1 MITGASVLARLHALA
16 ARVPYDPRVLPGAR
30 LPVPAPAE
38 VAELVGR
45 IGGFTVPPVEFT
57 LTGHPRQG
65 SDHGLPE
72 PHWVLSDDGGGGLTW
87 VDLAPDGGWGR
98 VLMQYREGGLFV
110 QADSLA
116 SWLDRLLTT
125 AEEIADEYGP
135 DEDPQSYADDFW
147 DALHPEGPELPLH
160 PAAAL
165 RTPAVDPVLTELAH
179 RVPESTLIAD
189 LRAAAPGSRARFD
202 RHLRWYRLVRATDAP
217 VFAAIPR
224 DPS

>member
-72 PHWVLSDDGGGGLTW
+72 PHWVVSDGGGGGLTW
-87 VDLAPDGGWGR
+87 VDLA
-98 VLMQYREGGLFV
+98 
-110 QADSLA
+110 
-116 SWLDRLLTT
+116 
-125 AEEIADEYGP
+125 
-135 DEDPQSYADDFW
+135 
-147 DALHPEGPELPLH
+147 
-160 PAAAL
+160 
-165 RTPAVDPVLTELAH
+165 H
-179 RVPESTLIAD
+179 RVPESALIAD

-202 RHLRWYRLVRATDAP
+202 RHLPWYRLVRATDAP
-217 VFAAIPR
+217 VFAAVPR